1 MKQSTVAKR
10 YAQALY
16 EVAVKNQQVD
26 LIESELSV
34 VKQVVVNN
42 PEILTVLGAP
52 KLSLAK
58 KKEMVGQAFASA
70 SDFVRNT
77 LFLLVD
83 RHRMSEVTSVIDAY
97 SNLVNEAKGRAN
109 ATVYSVRALTQEE
122 QVQISAAYAPKVG
135 KSSLHIT
142 NIVDPSI
149 LGGLKVRIGNR
160 IFDATLQGKMDRLT
174 KKLVIN

>member
-1 MKQSTVAKR
+1 MTQSTVAKR

-26 LIESELSV
+26 LIESELAV
-34 VKQVVVNN
+34 VKQVIVSN

-83 RHRMSEVTSVIDAY
+83 RHRMNEVTAVIDAY
-97 SNLVNEAKGRAN
+97 SDLVNEAKGRAT